1 MLITPA
7 VTPPDK
13 DEPDTL
19 VTPSPQ
25 TPPSGGS
32 DAPSVTKPK
41 KPKKTVVKKAVS
53 KKKGT
58 ILIKWK
64 KVKADGY
71 QVMLA
76 KNKKMTKGKKAY
88 TLKGKKKV
96 SKTVKKLKSGKK
108 YYVKVRAYNGSGN
121 NIAYGSWSKKK
132 VVKVR

>member
-1 MLITPA
+1 MEDNPASGNGNGSITTA
-7 VTPPDK
+7 
-13 DEPDTL
+13 
-19 VTPSPQ
+19 PSPQ
-25 TPPSGGS
+25 TPSGGGS
-32 DAPSVTKPK
+32 DTPNVTKPK

-71 QVMLA
+71 QIMLA
-76 KNKKMTKGKKAY
+76 GNKKMTKGKKVY

-96 SKTVKKLKSGKK
+96 SRTVKKLKSGKK

-132 VVKVR
+132 VVKVH

>member
-64 KVKADGY
+64 R
-71 QVMLA
+71 
-76 KNKKMTKGKKAY
+76 
-88 TLKGKKKV
+88 LKP
-96 SKTVKKLKSGKK
+96 TVIRLCLQ
-108 YYVKVRAYNGSGN
+108 RT
-121 NIAYGSWSKKK
+121 
-132 VVKVR
+132 RR